1 MYLPEEKDYPSNTQK
16 QYTVKVNS
24 RICIKDVDS
33 GEAFTFCIVP
43 PEELDAKNGKISI
56 LTVLGAA
63 LIGKSLGDVITWIAP
78 SRLRRF
84 EVQSVFRAT

>member
-43 PEELDAKNGKISI
+43 PEELDAENSKISI
-56 LTVLGAA
+56 
-63 LIGKSLGDVITWIAP
+63 
-78 SRLRRF
+78 
-84 EVQSVFRAT
+84 